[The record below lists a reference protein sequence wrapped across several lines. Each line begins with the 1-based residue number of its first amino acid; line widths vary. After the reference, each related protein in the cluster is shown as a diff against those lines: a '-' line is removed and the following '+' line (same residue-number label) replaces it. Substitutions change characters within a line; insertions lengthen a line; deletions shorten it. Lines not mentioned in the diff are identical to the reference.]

1 MAETLSAASESD
13 DDSDQ
18 SVSIHKAAKHCNVSQ
33 LRRALAA
40 GVSPNS
46 TNHVGQP
53 LIISLCYLLPANY
66 IQEARLACLDLLRQE
81 PDFDVNLPRSGSR
94 RHTTCLPCLARRRCR
109 APRRSE
115 RSIPPARDRGGLV
128 RQLRVPT
135 PRYAHQ
141 HAHTEAGP
149 RRWAATFATTPLSSP
164 ARPARGS
171 PKDRR
176 LRLSRGVLLRIELYM
191 QHVTP
196 HTQIGRLNTALLQL
210 ARRRVVGPEEQKT
223 AERDPEDARREAT

>member
-1 MAETLSAASESD
+1 MAETGSD
-13 DDSDQ
+13 DDWDPN
-18 SVSIHKAAKHCNVSQ
+18 SIQEAARTCNVRQ
-33 LRRALAA
+33 MRRALAIA
-40 GVSPNS
+40 GVSPNIMRD
-46 TNHVGQP
+46 GQP
-53 LIISLCYLLPANY
+53 LIILLSSRIHPN
-66 IQEARLACLDLLRQE
+66 QRLGTDPKARLACLDLLRQE

-149 RRWAATFATTPLSSP
+149 RRWAATFATTPLSPP

-171 PKDRR
+171 PKDRGVR
-176 LRLSRGVLLRIELYM
+176 VSRGLLLSI
-191 QHVTP
+191 
-196 HTQIGRLNTALLQL
+196 
-210 ARRRVVGPEEQKT
+210 
-223 AERDPEDARREAT
+223 